1 MQRLIS
7 THVEAS
13 KIGRQIA
20 EEVLDSQR
28 HGGDSSSD
36 GSPSPDAER
45 SLPPQITQSTAEVL
59 AHQFMK
65 SQMVFTPSIFLSICC
80 IIKFLILDLK
90 NLFFVYHLL
99 HIE

>member
-28 HGGDSSSD
+28 RGGDSSSD
-36 GSPSPDAER
+36 SSPSPEAER
-45 SLPPQITQSTAEVL
+45 ALPVMQPTTAEV
-59 AHQFMK
+59 K
-65 SQMVFTPSIFLSICC
+65 SYVHSS
-80 IIKFLILDLK
+80 
-90 NLFFVYHLL
+90 LL
-99 HIE
+99 YLHFDHFEP

>member
-28 HGGDSSSD
+28 RGGDSSSD
-36 GSPSPDAER
+36 NSPSPDAEKTV
-45 SLPPQITQSTAEVL
+45 PPQITQPSAEVL
-59 AHQFMK
+59 AHQFITR
-65 SQMVFTPSIFLSICC
+65 QMNC
-80 IIKFLILDLK
+80 ITKITRRDKI
-90 NLFFVYHLL
+90 
-99 HIE
+99 

>member
-28 HGGDSSSD
+28 PGGDSLSD
-36 GSPSPDAER
+36 SSPSPDAER
-45 SLPPQITQSTAEVL
+45 TLPPQISQSSAEVL
-59 AHQFMK
+59 ALQFMK
-65 SQMVFTPSIFLSICC
+65 RQLICTPSIFLSSCC
-80 IIKFLILDLK
+80 
-90 NLFFVYHLL
+90 
-99 HIE
+99 